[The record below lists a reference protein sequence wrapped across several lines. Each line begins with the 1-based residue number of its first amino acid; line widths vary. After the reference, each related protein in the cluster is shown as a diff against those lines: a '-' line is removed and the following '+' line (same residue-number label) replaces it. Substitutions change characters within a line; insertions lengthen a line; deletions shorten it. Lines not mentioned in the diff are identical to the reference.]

1 MMPGRSN
8 SVNLEAS
15 ASNREVAELSCE
27 NTCLPCVLVCVERD
41 TGVPLSVRVTL
52 AFGAAAG
59 HAEPARVKTP
69 IPIGYPPSQ
78 LTLIYN
84 LLLVSCTTLLRLC
97 QSFSIQR
104 RAPRG
109 HIPTPAVAGTGAL
122 SSLRGTLDF
131 VDCARVSRGQAG
143 WRHPR
148 PQLMTNQLAGGRA
161 RQALNKNNLL
171 GGFEVSNLISHE
183 PDNLFREIRI

>member
-109 HIPTPAVAGTGAL
+109 HIPTPGSGHGRPLVSAGNARFCG
-122 SSLRGTLDF
+122 LRSGFPGPGRMAPPAPAAHDESA
-131 VDCARVSRGQAG
+131 CRWPCEAG
-143 WRHPR
+143 S
-148 PQLMTNQLAGGRA
+148 QQ
-161 RQALNKNNLL
+161 K
-171 GGFEVSNLISHE
+171 
-183 PDNLFREIRI
+183 